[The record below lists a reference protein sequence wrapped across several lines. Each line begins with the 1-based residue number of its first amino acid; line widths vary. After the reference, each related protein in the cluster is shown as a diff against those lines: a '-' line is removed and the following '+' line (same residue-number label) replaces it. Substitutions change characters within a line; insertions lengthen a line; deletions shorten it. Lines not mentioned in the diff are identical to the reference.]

1 MSSAATTCVVLQPKG
16 TTRNALLSP
25 SVLAAATENKPTV
38 AAAAAI
44 VRRATA
50 PDAIGTWKWKE
61 YTVHLF
67 GYKTGKADTENK
79 HELPPPHDKVLLF
92 GEAVLFATLNK
103 TGTLAT
109 FGTADYTKFYNETLG
124 GFDDI
129 GSEDSDTEDEEDDEE
144 GEEVDE
150 EVAAEDDAGA
160 EEEESESE
168 SEEEEEDEEEEAA
181 GAAARA
187 PVRRAAVARGTGA
200 RSAAAKRN
208 AKKLP
213 AWYSIPPL
221 KAEPYLLQKAS
232 AGGAAGQLAC
242 VSKN

>member
-1 MSSAATTCVVLQPKG
+1 MSAAATTCVVLQPKG
-16 TTRNALLSP
+16 TMRNAQLSP
-25 SVLAAATENKPTV
+25 AVLAAATANKPT
-38 AAAAAI
+38 AAAAAAV
-44 VRRATA
+44 VRRATP
-50 PDAIGTWKWKE
+50 PDAIGTWKWKDH
-61 YTVHLF
+61 TVHLF

-103 TGTLAT
+103 TGVLAT

-129 GSEDSDTEDEEDDEE
+129 GSEDSDTDDEEDEEE
-144 GEEVDE
+144 GEEVEEEAAAE
-150 EVAAEDDAGA
+150 EVGAEE

-168 SEEEEEDEEEEAA
+168 SEEEEEDEEEAPPPV
-181 GAAARA
+181 ARVA
-187 PVRRAAVARGTGA
+187 VRRAPAARGTGA

-221 KAEPYLLQKAS
+221 KAEPYLLQKMP
-232 AGGAAGQLAC
+232 AGGAG
-242 VSKN
+242 ST

>member
-1 MSSAATTCVVLQPKG
+1 MSAAATTCVVLQPKG
-16 TTRNALLSP
+16 TMRNAQLSP
-25 SVLAAATENKPTV
+25 AVLAAATGNKPT
-38 AAAAAI
+38 AAAAAAV
-44 VRRATA
+44 VRRATP
-50 PDAIGTWKWKE
+50 PDSIGTWKWKE
-61 YTVHLF
+61 HTVHLF

-103 TGTLAT
+103 TGVLAT

-129 GSEDSDTEDEEDDEE
+129 GSEDSDTDDEEEDDEE
-144 GEEVDE
+144 GEEVE
-150 EVAAEDDAGA
+150 EEAAPEEEAGA

-168 SEEEEEDEEEEAA
+168 SEEEEEEEEEEAA
-181 GAAARA
+181 APAARA
-187 PVRRAAVARGTGA
+187 PLRRAAAARGTGA

-213 AWYSIPPL
+213 VWYSIPPL
-221 KAEPYLLQKAS
+221 KAEPYLLQKTPV
-232 AGGAAGQLAC
+232 GGAG
-242 VSKN
+242 ST